1 MATNYT
7 DRPIITTN
15 YSDRPDVISYD
26 YTTWNECTETWNSVI
41 NTWDNYYTIITGTQ
55 YTDRPII

>member
-7 DRPIITTN
+7 
-15 YSDRPDVISYD
+15 DRPDVISYD
-26 YTTWNECTETWNSVI
+26 YTTWDECTETWNSVI

-55 YTDRPII
+55 YTDRIPI